1 MRKLFTFILM
11 IVGVCLAFAQQ
22 KPFTPTKGVDAQILR
37 FSHRGI
43 NGPDTASFDP
53 SLKPFYHG
61 VASGDPL
68 QDAVIIWTRVTPET
82 ANDTTI
88 NVYWHVAT
96 DTGMQDIVAF
106 GTEPTNAIIDYTVK
120 VDVDNLDPQT
130 TYYYEFETGGVRSIR
145 GRTRTASAG
154 DTEDH
159 LRFAV
164 VSCSN
169 YEAGYFN
176 AYGRLADRNDLAA
189 IIHLGDYIYEYP
201 ANVYGDTSLIDRR
214 HSNFETVS
222 IGEYRSRYSLYRLDP
237 DLRRAHQQHPFINVW
252 DDHETA
258 NDAWNGGAENHT
270 DSTEGDWNIRKRMA
284 RKAYYEWIPIRE
296 NNLDSTIIYRAF
308 DYGDLLDVIMLDTRI
323 VGRDSQ
329 INDVLAPEL
338 YDPNRTMLGETQRNW
353 LIDQLDNS
361 NAKWHIIG
369 NQVIFSP
376 LYVGWSALGD
386 TTQTPA
392 EVESAVLDIWDG
404 YPLERLSLINYL
416 RDNDIDN
423 TVFIT
428 GDFHSTFAFD
438 VADTVLSEDPL
449 SLYGEVDNY
458 DPVTGDG
465 AVAVEFA
472 TPSISAANFDENF
485 GALLSAGFEF
495 QINRPIDALPYDN
508 NPNPHMKNVDLD
520 QHGYTIV
527 DVRDDSVQ
535 GNWYYVDRLDEVTVV
550 EAFGAAYY
558 TKDGEN
564 HLRQGQESSLKAQQ
578 EIPAPASPRFI
589 PTSVESIP
597 SFAVIGIYPNP
608 AQDYFMMQYALDKA
622 VYVQMTLVDLQ
633 GRVVSQLVDEKQ
645 IGGVYEMEVNVS
657 ELPTGIYLLQ
667 GQAGE
672 QRLDYKVVVK

>member
-1 MRKLFTFILM
+1 MRNVYTLLFLLM
-11 IVGVCLAFAQQ
+11 GAAVAFAQQ
-22 KPFTPTKGVDAQILR
+22 KPFTPTKGVDAQVLR

-68 QDAVIIWTRVTPET
+68 EDAVVIWTRVTPESSH
-82 ANDTTI
+82 DTTI
-88 NVYWHVAT
+88 NVYWHMAT
-96 DTGMQDIVAF
+96 DTGMQNVVAF
-106 GTEPTNAIIDYTVK
+106 GTKSTNQDFDYTIK
-120 VDVDNLDPQT
+120 IDVDDLAPNT

-145 GRTRTASAG
+145 GRTRTASTGA
-154 DTEDH
+154 TENH

-176 AYGRLADRNDLAA
+176 AYARIADRNDLAA
-189 IIHLGDYIYEYP
+189 VIHLGDYIYEYP
-201 ANVYGDTSLIDRR
+201 TNVYGDTSLIDRR
-214 HSNFETVS
+214 HGDFETVS
-222 IGEYRSRYSLYRLDP
+222 TGEYRSRYSLYRLDP

-270 DSTEGDWNIRKRMA
+270 DSTEGEWNIRKRMA

-296 NNLDSTIIYRAF
+296 NEFDSAIIYRSF
-308 DYGDLLDVIMLDTRI
+308 EYGDLLDVIMLDTRI

-329 INDVLAPEL
+329 INDVLAPAL
-338 YDPNRTMLGETQRNW
+338 YDPNRTILGETQRSW
-353 LIDQLDNS
+353 LLDKLDNS

-369 NQVIFSP
+369 NQVIFSQ

-404 YPLERLSLINYL
+404 YPIERLNLINYL

-423 TVFIT
+423 TVFVT

-449 SLYGEVDNY
+449 SLYGEVENY

-465 AVAVEFA
+465 SVAVEFA

-495 QINRPIDALPYDN
+495 QINQPIGALPYDN

-535 GNWYYVDRLDEVTVV
+535 ANWYYVDRLDEVSAV
-550 EAFGAAYY
+550 EEFGAAYY
-558 TKDGEN
+558 TKDGNN
-564 HLRQGQESSLKAQQ
+564 HLTRGQESPIKAQQ

-589 PTSVESIP
+589 PTRIEGVQ
-597 SFAVIGIYPNP
+597 SFAVMGIYPNP
-608 AQDYFMMQYALDKA
+608 AQDYFVMQYALEKSEW
-622 VYVQMTLVDLQ
+622 VQMNLVDLQ
-633 GRVVSQLVDEKQ
+633 GRVVSTLVNELQ
-645 IGGVYEMEVNVS
+645 ISGVYEMDVDVS
-657 ELPTGIYLLQ
+657 QLAAGIYLLQ
-667 GQAGE
+667 GQVGK
-672 QRLDYKVVVK
+672 QRLDYKVIVK

>member
-1 MRKLFTFILM
+1 MRNVYTLLFLLIGAT
-11 IVGVCLAFAQQ
+11 VAFAQH
-22 KPFTPTKGVDAQILR
+22 KPFTPTKGVDAQVLR

-61 VASGDPL
+61 VASGDPI
-68 QDAVIIWTRVTPET
+68 QDAVVIWTRVTPESS
-82 ANDTTI
+82 NDTTI
-88 NVYWHVAT
+88 NVYWHMAT
-96 DTGMQDIVAF
+96 DTGMQNVVAF
-106 GTEPTNAIIDYTVK
+106 GTKSTNQNFDYTIK
-120 VDVDNLDPQT
+120 IDVDDLAPNT

-154 DTEDH
+154 ATEDH

-176 AYGRLADRNDLAA
+176 AYARIADRNDLAA
-189 IIHLGDYIYEYP
+189 VIHLGDYIYEYP
-201 ANVYGDTSLIDRR
+201 TNVYGDTSLIDRR
-214 HSNFETVS
+214 HGDFETVS
-222 IGEYRSRYSLYRLDP
+222 TGEYRSRYSLYRLDP

-296 NNLDSTIIYRAF
+296 NEFDSAIIYRSF
-308 DYGDLLDVIMLDTRI
+308 EYGDLLDVIMLDTRI

-329 INDVLAPEL
+329 INDVLAPAL
-338 YDPNRTMLGETQRNW
+338 YDPNRTILGETQRNW
-353 LIDQLDNS
+353 LLDKLDNS

-369 NQVIFSP
+369 NQVIFSQ

-392 EVESAVLDIWDG
+392 DVESTVLDIWDG
-404 YPLERLSLINYL
+404 YPIERLNLINYL

-423 TVFIT
+423 TVFVT

-449 SLYGEVDNY
+449 SLYGEVENY

-465 AVAVEFA
+465 SVAVEFA

-495 QINRPIDALPYDN
+495 QINQPLGGLPYDN

-535 GNWYYVDRLDEVTVV
+535 ANWYYVDRLDAVSSV
-550 EAFGAAYY
+550 EEFGAAYY
-558 TKDGEN
+558 TKDGNN
-564 HLRQGQESSLKAQQ
+564 HLIRGQESPIKAQQ

-589 PTSVESIP
+589 PTTIDNAQ
-597 SFAVIGIYPNP
+597 SFAVMGIYPNP
-608 AQDYFMMQYALDKA
+608 TQDYFVMQYALERSEW
-622 VYVQMTLVDLQ
+622 VQMNLVDLQ
-633 GRVVSQLVDEKQ
+633 GRVVSTLVDELQ
-645 IGGVYEMEVNVS
+645 ISGVYEMDVDVS
-657 ELPTGIYLLQ
+657 QLAAGIYLLQ
-667 GQAGE
+667 GQVGK
-672 QRLDYKVVVK
+672 QRLDYKVIVK